1 MTMPKLDTK
10 KLYVVI
16 RHGYLSACKISTV
29 RKITF
34 KVIGKM
40 KYYIV

>member
-10 KLYVVI
+10 ILYVVI

-29 RKITF
+29 RKITL
-34 KVIGKM
+34 KLLGR
-40 KYYIV
+40 